1 VPHIGSATRAT
12 RTAMATLASKNLAA
26 ALAGKR
32 PPNLLNP
39 EAWAK
44 RHR

>member
-1 VPHIGSATRAT
+1 M
-12 RTAMATLASKNLAA
+12 AMLASKNLGAV
-26 ALAGKR
+26 LSGKR

-44 RHR
+44 RRR

>member
-12 RTAMATLASKNLAA
+12 RTAMALLASKNLVA
-26 ALAGKR
+26 ALSGKR

-39 EAWAK
+39 EAWT
-44 RHR
+44 RRRR

>member
-1 VPHIGSATRAT
+1 
-12 RTAMATLASKNLAA
+12 MLANKNLGAV
-26 ALAGKR
+26 LSGKR

-44 RHR
+44 RRR